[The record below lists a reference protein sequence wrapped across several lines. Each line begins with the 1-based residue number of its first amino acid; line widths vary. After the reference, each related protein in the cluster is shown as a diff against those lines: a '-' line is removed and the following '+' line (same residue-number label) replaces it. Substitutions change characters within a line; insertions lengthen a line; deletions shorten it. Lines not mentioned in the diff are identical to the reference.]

1 MSWFQVKPGHAE
13 IGPSQYLHVL
23 NSKKVCKPRWDTLV
37 ARFVQNPL
45 TCLGLTWNQDMQA
58 NQVFACQILKKN
70 KGGSCV
76 VNQFISKKMFWF
88 PPHASLPWIGF
99 LRGLAF
105 RPWNALYE
113 GLTKRRASQS
123 AQVASGNWVGAMLSG
138 ACKME
143 DQRLTDQ
150 RLVTSGM
157 RVRRIQHTSRRARPE
172 LSDCAMEWLCLQT
185 MLPDSWLIPVFCLG
199 LTFS

>member
-1 MSWFQVKPGHAE
+1 MC
-13 IGPSQYLHVL
+13 
-23 NSKKVCKPRWDTLV
+23 SKSIY
-37 ARFVQNPL
+37 F
-45 TCLGLTWNQDMQA
+45 
-58 NQVFACQILKKN
+58 
-70 KGGSCV
+70 
-76 VNQFISKKMFWF
+76 KKMFWF

-113 GLTKRRASQS
+113 GLMKRRASQS
-123 AQVASGNWVGAMLSG
+123 AQVASGNWVEAMLSG

-172 LSDCAMEWLCLQT
+172 LSDCAWSDCACRPCCLTHGSSLFFALCWRFHRICFT
-185 MLPDSWLIPVFCLG
+185 MGIWILSVLSIFFGSFAYMMLSRCISARN
-199 LTFS
+199 TRSKRNQEIS

>member
-1 MSWFQVKPGHAE
+1 MC
-13 IGPSQYLHVL
+13 
-23 NSKKVCKPRWDTLV
+23 SKSIY
-37 ARFVQNPL
+37 F
-45 TCLGLTWNQDMQA
+45 
-58 NQVFACQILKKN
+58 
-70 KGGSCV
+70 
-76 VNQFISKKMFWF
+76 KKMFWF

-113 GLTKRRASQS
+113 GLMKRRASQS

-199 LTFS
+199 ADVFIESVSRWASEYCPCSPFFWQFYLHDALKMYFRQKYKDQTKPRDFLANYSICDLRT